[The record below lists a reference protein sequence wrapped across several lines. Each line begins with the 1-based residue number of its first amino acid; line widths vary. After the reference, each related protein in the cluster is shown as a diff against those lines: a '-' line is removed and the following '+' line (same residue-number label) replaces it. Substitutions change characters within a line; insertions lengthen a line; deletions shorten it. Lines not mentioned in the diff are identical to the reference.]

1 MIFKKKF
8 FVYYIILSEHHHE
21 IQLQNLS
28 ISDTL
33 ACATCQI
40 QFVDRAEQVLYIYI
54 HQNSFYFTLI

>member
-1 MIFKKKF
+1 MRMSYLSF
-8 FVYYIILSEHHHE
+8 FLLLIQSEHHHE

-40 QFVDRAEQVLYIYI
+40 QFSDRAEQVLYEKINLMFFDI
-54 HQNSFYFTLI
+54 